1 MMKNKIFAI
10 LAVVVLCLTMIVPV
24 SAANTHI
31 FDQTNVLGDIN
42 SLETYAQKIED
53 DYEFSVLLSVIDG
66 VGAEGTYG
74 YCEDLYNAN
83 AEYEDGIALT
93 YNYGD
98 NKYAFYCSGEAENLF
113 PVEVQDNTLWYAF
126 AYTETY
132 YEGAYAYIAAVDTI
146 LKAAPPAI
154 SEPED
159 TANDVT
165 EPITEFIPVD
175 RTLSLV
181 EDYADVLTDSEEAEL
196 IAKLETLGSEYDIEI
211 GAITVDSYEGK
222 DPQDFADDFYDY
234 NGYGYGSNDDGL
246 IVVFNTGEG
255 DGNRNLAISTHGKGI
270 ELLTDLEIDRI
281 IEMMI
286 NPIKNGDFASA
297 FDNFVTECE
306 VAFDESIS
314 IIWIPVS
321 ILVGFGLA
329 FLIVKIQASKL
340 KTVVQK
346 ADAADYVGNVVLTY
360 QNDQFMYRNVTS
372 SPKVKSESSSTHTSS
387 SGRTHGGG
395 NKSF

>member
-1 MMKNKIFAI
+1 MMKNKIFAV
-10 LAVVVLCLTMIVPV
+10 LAVVVLCLTMIMPV
-24 SAANTHI
+24 SAAGTHI
-31 FDQTNVLGDIN
+31 FDQTNAIGNI
-42 SLETYAQKIED
+42 STLETYAQQIED
-53 DYEFSVLLSVIDG
+53 NYGYSVLLSVIDG
-66 VGAEGTYG
+66 VGTEGTFG

-83 AEYEDGIALT
+83 ATEENGIALT

-98 NKYAFYCSGEAENLF
+98 NKYAFYCAGEAENLF
-113 PVEVQDNTLWYAF
+113 TTDIQNNVLWYAF

-132 YEGAYAYIAAVDTI
+132 YEGAYAYLAAVEEI
-146 LKAAPPAI
+146 VSKAPATTKPVSDAP
-154 SEPED
+154 E
-159 TANDVT
+159 T
-165 EPITEFIPVD
+165 EPITEFVPVD

-181 EDYADVLTDSEEAEL
+181 EDYADVLTDSEEADL
-196 IAKLETLGSEYDIEI
+196 LAKLEALGTANDIEV
-211 GAITVDSYEGK
+211 GVVTVDSYEGK
-222 DPQDFADDFYDY
+222 DPQAFADDFYDY
-234 NGYGYGSNDDGL
+234 NGYGYGENDDGF

-270 ELLTDLEIDRI
+270 DLLTDMEIDVI

-286 NPIKNGDFASA
+286 TPIKNGDFAGA
-297 FDNFVTECE
+297 FDNFVSECE
-306 VAFDESIS
+306 NAVDTSVSLLA
-314 IIWIPVS
+314 IPLA
-321 ILVGFGLA
+321 IAIGFGLA

-372 SPKVKSESSSTHTSS
+372 SPKVKSDSSSTHTSS

>member
-1 MMKNKIFAI
+1 MKNKVFAV
-10 LAVVVLCLTMIVPV
+10 LTVVVLCLTMIIPV
-24 SAANTHI
+24 SAASTHI
-31 FDQTNVLGDIN
+31 FDQTNVIG
-42 SLETYAQKIED
+42 SFSTLETYAQKIED
-53 DYEFSVLLSVIDG
+53 DYGYSVLISVIDG
-66 VGAEGTYG
+66 VGTEGTYG

-83 AEYEDGIALT
+83 AAKENGIALT

-98 NKYAFYCSGEAENLF
+98 NLYAFYCAGEAETLF
-113 PVEVQDNTLWYAF
+113 PEDIQDNTLWNAF

-132 YEGAYAYIAAVDTI
+132 YEGAYAYLAAVEGI
-146 LKAAPPAI
+146 LSKAPVA
-154 SEPED
+154 
-159 TANDVT
+159 T
-165 EPITEFIPVD
+165 EPVTDAPETEPTTEFVPVD

-181 EDYADVLTDSEEAEL
+181 EDYADVLTDTEEAEL
-196 IAKLETLGSEYDIEI
+196 LAKLESLGEANDIEV
-211 GAITVDSYEGK
+211 GVVTVDSYDGK
-222 DPQDFADDFYDY
+222 DPQAFADDFYDY
-234 NGYGYGSNDDGL
+234 NGYGYGENDDGF

-255 DGNRNLAISTHGKGI
+255 DGNRNIAISTHGKGI
-270 ELLTDLEIDRI
+270 DLLTDMEIDVI

-286 NPIKNGDFASA
+286 TPIKNGDFAGA

-306 VAFDESIS
+306 NAIDPSIS

-321 ILVGFGLA
+321 VLIGFGLA

-346 ADAADYVGNVVLTY
+346 ADAADYVGNVILTY
-360 QNDQFMYRNVTS
+360 QDDRFMYRNVTS
-372 SPKVKSESSSTHTSS
+372 SPKVKSDSSSTHTSS

>member
-1 MMKNKIFAI
+1 MKNKIFAV
-10 LAVVVLCLTMIVPV
+10 LTVVILCLAMVVPA

-31 FDQTNVLGDIN
+31 FDQTNAIGSL
-42 SLETYAQKIED
+42 STLETYAQKIED
-53 DYEFSVLLSVIDG
+53 NYGYSVLLSVIDG
-66 VGAEGTYG
+66 VGTEGTYG

-83 AEYEDGIALT
+83 ATKENGIALT

-98 NKYAFYCSGEAENLF
+98 NLYAFYCSGEAENLF
-113 PVEVQDNTLWYAF
+113 PEDIQANTLWNAF

-132 YEGAYAYIAAVDTI
+132 YEGAYAYLAAVDAI
-146 LKAAPPAI
+146 LSKAPAVTDPATDAP
-154 SEPED
+154 E
-159 TANDVT
+159 T
-165 EPITEFIPVD
+165 EPTTEFVPVD

-181 EDYADVLTDSEEAEL
+181 EDYADVLTDTEEAEL
-196 IAKLETLGSEYDIEI
+196 LTKLESLGEANDIEV
-211 GAITVDSYEGK
+211 GVVTVDSYEGK
-222 DPQDFADDFYDY
+222 DPQAFADDFYDY
-234 NGYGYGSNDDGL
+234 NGYGYGENDDGF

-255 DGNRNLAISTHGKGI
+255 DGNRNIAISTHGTGVD
-270 ELLTDLEIDRI
+270 LLTDNEISVI

-286 NPIKNGDFASA
+286 NPIKNGDFAGA
-297 FDNFVTECE
+297 FDSFVVECE
-306 VAFDESIS
+306 NAIDSGIS

-321 ILVGFGLA
+321 ILIGFGLA

-346 ADAADYVGNVVLTY
+346 ADAADYVGNVMLTAQY
-360 QNDQFMYRNVTS
+360 DNFMYKNVTS
-372 SPKVKSESSSTHTSS
+372 SPKAKSSSGGSTHTSS

>member
-1 MMKNKIFAI
+1 MMKNKVFAI
-10 LAVVVLCLTMIVPV
+10 LTVVVLCLAMLLTV
-24 SAANTHI
+24 SAAGTHI
-31 FDQTNVLGDIN
+31 FDQTNAIGNI
-42 SLETYAQKIED
+42 STLETYAQQIED
-53 DYEFSVLLSVIDG
+53 NYGYSVLLSVIDG
-66 VGAEGTYG
+66 VGTEGTFG

-83 AEYEDGIALT
+83 ATEENGIALT

-98 NKYAFYCSGEAENLF
+98 NKYAFYCAGEAENLF
-113 PVEVQDNTLWYAF
+113 TTDIQNNDLWYAF

-132 YEGAYAYIAAVDTI
+132 YEGAYAYLAAVEEI
-146 LKAAPPAI
+146 VSKAPAATKPVTDAP
-154 SEPED
+154 E
-159 TANDVT
+159 T
-165 EPITEFIPVD
+165 EPTTEFVPVD

-181 EDYADVLTDSEEAEL
+181 EDYADVLTDSEEADL
-196 IAKLETLGSEYDIEI
+196 LAKLEALGTANDIEV
-211 GAITVDSYEGK
+211 GVVTVDSYEGK
-222 DPQDFADDFYDY
+222 DPQAFADDFYDY
-234 NGYGYGSNDDGL
+234 NGYGYGENDDGF

-270 ELLTDLEIDRI
+270 DLLTDMEIDVI

-286 NPIKNGDFASA
+286 TPIKNGDFAGA
-297 FDNFVTECE
+297 FDNFVSECE
-306 VAFDESIS
+306 NAVDTSVSLLA
-314 IIWIPVS
+314 IPLA
-321 ILVGFGLA
+321 IAIGFGLA

-372 SPKVKSESSSTHTSS
+372 SPKAKSDSSSTHTSS

>member
-1 MMKNKIFAI
+1 MMKNKVFAI
-10 LAVVVLCLTMIVPV
+10 LTVVILCLAMVVPA

-31 FDQTNVLGDIN
+31 FDQTNVLGDIY

-113 PVEVQDNTLWYAF
+113 PIDVQNNTLWSAF

-159 TANDVT
+159 TADDVT
-165 EPITEFIPVD
+165 EPITEFVPVD

-196 IAKLETLGSEYDIEI
+196 IAKLEALGSEYDIEI

-234 NGYGYGSNDDGL
+234 NGYGYGENDDGL
-246 IVVFNTGEG
+246 IVVFNTGKG

-270 ELLTDLEIDRI
+270 ELLTDIEIDRI

-297 FDNFVTECE
+297 FDNFVSECE

-340 KTVVQK
+340 KNVVQK
-346 ADAADYVGNVVLTY
+346 ADAADYVGNVILTY
-360 QNDQFMYRNVTS
+360 QDDRFIYRNVTR
-372 SPKVKSESSSTHTSS
+372 SPIVKSSSSSTHTSS

-395 NKSF
+395 NRSF

>member
-1 MMKNKIFAI
+1 MMKNKVFAI
-10 LAVVVLCLTMIVPV
+10 LTVVVLCLAMLLPV
-24 SAANTHI
+24 SAAGTHI
-31 FDQTNVLGDIN
+31 FDQTNAIGNI
-42 SLETYAQKIED
+42 STLETYAQQIED
-53 DYEFSVLLSVIDG
+53 NYGYSVLLSVIDG
-66 VGAEGTYG
+66 VGTEGTFG

-83 AEYEDGIALT
+83 ATEENGIALT

-98 NKYAFYCSGEAENLF
+98 NKYAFYCAGEAENLF
-113 PVEVQDNTLWYAF
+113 TTDIQNDVLWYAF

-132 YEGAYAYIAAVDTI
+132 YEGAYAYLAAVEEI
-146 LKAAPPAI
+146 VSKAPAATKPVTDAP
-154 SEPED
+154 E
-159 TANDVT
+159 T
-165 EPITEFIPVD
+165 EPTTEFVPVD

-181 EDYADVLTDSEEAEL
+181 EDYADVLTDSEEADL
-196 IAKLETLGSEYDIEI
+196 LAKLEALGAANDIEV
-211 GAITVDSYEGK
+211 GVVTVDSYEGK
-222 DPQDFADDFYDY
+222 DPQAFADDFYDY
-234 NGYGYGSNDDGL
+234 NGYGYGENDDGF
-246 IVVFNTGEG
+246 IVVFNTGKG

-270 ELLTDLEIDRI
+270 DLLTDMEIDVI

-286 NPIKNGDFASA
+286 TPIKNGDFAGA
-297 FDNFVTECE
+297 FDNFVSECE
-306 VAFDESIS
+306 NAVDTSVSLLA
-314 IIWIPVS
+314 IPLA
-321 ILVGFGLA
+321 IAIGFGLA

-372 SPKVKSESSSTHTSS
+372 SPKAKSDSSSTHTSS

>member
-10 LAVVVLCLTMIVPV
+10 IAVVVLCLTMIVPV

-132 YEGAYAYIAAVDTI
+132 YEGAYAYLAAVDTI

-159 TANDVT
+159 TADDVT
-165 EPITEFIPVD
+165 EPITEFVPVD

-196 IAKLETLGSEYDIEI
+196 IAKLEALGSEYDIEI

-222 DPQDFADDFYDY
+222 DPQAFTDDFYDY
-234 NGYGYGSNDDGL
+234 NGYGYGENDDGL
-246 IVVFNTGEG
+246 IVVFNTGKG

-306 VAFDESIS
+306 GAFDESIS

-340 KTVVQK
+340 NNVVQK

-360 QNDQFMYRNVTS
+360 QDDRFIYRNVS
-372 SPKVKSESSSTHTSS
+372 RSPRVKSESSSTHTSS

-395 NKSF
+395 NRSF

>member
-1 MMKNKIFAI
+1 MMKNKVFAI
-10 LAVVVLCLTMIVPV
+10 LTVVVLCLGMLLPV

-31 FDQTNVLGDIN
+31 FDQTNAIGSI
-42 SLETYAQKIED
+42 STLETYAQQIED
-53 DYEFSVLLSVIDG
+53 NYGYSVLLSVIDG
-66 VGAEGTYG
+66 VGTEGTYG

-83 AEYEDGIALT
+83 ASEENGIALT

-98 NKYAFYCSGEAENLF
+98 NKYAFYCAGEAENIF
-113 PVEVQDNTLWYAF
+113 TVEIQDNTLWNAF

-132 YEGAYAYIAAVDTI
+132 YEGAYAYLAAVEEI
-146 LKAAPPAI
+146 VSKAP
-154 SEPED
+154 
-159 TANDVT
+159 TAT
-165 EPITEFIPVD
+165 EPVTDAPETEPTTEFVPVD

-196 IAKLETLGSEYDIEI
+196 LAKLEALGVANDIEV
-211 GAITVDSYEGK
+211 GVVTVDSNEGK
-222 DPQDFADDFYDY
+222 TPEAFADDFYDY
-234 NGYGYGSNDDGL
+234 NGYGYGENDDGF

-255 DGNRNLAISTHGKGI
+255 DGNRNLWISTHGKGI
-270 ELLTDLEIDRI
+270 DLLTDMEIDVI

-286 NPIKNGDFASA
+286 TPIKDGDFAGAFNTFVEESESA
-297 FDNFVTECE
+297 I
-306 VAFDESIS
+306 DESIS
-314 IIWIPVS
+314 LLAIPLA
-321 ILVGFGLA
+321 IAIGFGLA

-360 QNDQFMYRNVTS
+360 QNDQFMFRNVTS
-372 SPKVKSESSSTHTSS
+372 SPKVKSDSSSTHTSS

-395 NKSF
+395 GRSF

>member
-1 MMKNKIFAI
+1 MMKNKVFAI
-10 LAVVVLCLTMIVPV
+10 LTVVVLCLAMLLTV
-24 SAANTHI
+24 SAAGTHI
-31 FDQTNVLGDIN
+31 FDQTNAIGNI
-42 SLETYAQKIED
+42 STLETYAQQIED
-53 DYEFSVLLSVIDG
+53 NYGYSVLLSVIDG
-66 VGAEGTYG
+66 VGTEGTFG

-83 AEYEDGIALT
+83 ATEENGIALT

-98 NKYAFYCSGEAENLF
+98 NKYAFYCAGEAENLF
-113 PVEVQDNTLWYAF
+113 TTDIQNNVLWYAF

-132 YEGAYAYIAAVDTI
+132 YEGAYAYLAAVEEI
-146 LKAAPPAI
+146 VSKAPAATKPVTDAP
-154 SEPED
+154 E
-159 TANDVT
+159 T
-165 EPITEFIPVD
+165 EPTTEFVPVD

-181 EDYADVLTDSEEAEL
+181 EDYADVLTDSEEADL
-196 IAKLETLGSEYDIEI
+196 LAKLEALGAANDIEV
-211 GAITVDSYEGK
+211 GVVTVDSYEGK
-222 DPQDFADDFYDY
+222 DPQAFADDFYDY
-234 NGYGYGSNDDGL
+234 NGYGYGENDDGF

-270 ELLTDLEIDRI
+270 DLLTDMEIDVI

-286 NPIKNGDFASA
+286 TPIKNGDFAGA
-297 FDNFVTECE
+297 FDNFVSECE
-306 VAFDESIS
+306 NAVDTSVS
-314 IIWIPVS
+314 LLTIPLA
-321 ILVGFGLA
+321 IAIGFGLA

-372 SPKVKSESSSTHTSS
+372 SPKAKSDSSSTHTSS

>member
-10 LAVVVLCLTMIVPV
+10 VAVVVLCLTVIVPV

-113 PVEVQDNTLWYAF
+113 PVDVQNNTLWSAF

-154 SEPED
+154 SETED
-159 TANDVT
+159 TADDVT
-165 EPITEFIPVD
+165 EPITEFVPVD

-196 IAKLETLGSEYDIEI
+196 IAKLEALGSEYDIEI

-222 DPQDFADDFYDY
+222 DPQAFADDFYDY
-234 NGYGYGSNDDGL
+234 NGYGYGENDDGL
-246 IVVFNTGEG
+246 IVVFNTGKG

-306 VAFDESIS
+306 GAFDESIS

-321 ILVGFGLA
+321 ILVGFALA
-329 FLIVKIQASKL
+329 FIIVKIQASKL

>member
-1 MMKNKIFAI
+1 MKNKIFAI
-10 LAVVVLCLTMIVPV
+10 VAVVVLCLTMIVPV
-24 SAANTHI
+24 SAAGTHI
-31 FDQTNVLGDIN
+31 FDDTQMIGNI
-42 SLETYAQKIED
+42 SELEAYAQQIED
-53 DYEFSVLLSVIDG
+53 NYGYSVLLSVVDG
-66 VGAEGTYG
+66 VGDEGTFG

-83 AEYEDGIALT
+83 ATEENGIALT

-98 NKYAFYCSGEAENLF
+98 NKYAFYCAGEAENIF
-113 PVEVQDNTLWYAF
+113 TVDIQDNTLWYAF

-159 TANDVT
+159 TADDVT
-165 EPITEFIPVD
+165 EPITEFVPVD

-181 EDYADVLTDSEEAEL
+181 EDYADVLTDTEEAEL
-196 IAKLETLGSEYDIEI
+196 LSKLEALGEANDIEV
-211 GAITVDSYEGK
+211 GVVTVDSYDGK
-222 DPQDFADDFYDY
+222 DPQAFADDFYDY
-234 NGYGYGSNDDGL
+234 NGYGYGENDDGF
-246 IVVFNTGEG
+246 IVVFNTGKG

-270 ELLTDLEIDRI
+270 ELLTDMEIDLI

-306 VAFDESIS
+306 GAFDESIS

-360 QNDQFMYRNVTS
+360 QNDQFMYRNVVS
-372 SPKVKSESSSTHTSS
+372 SPKVKSDSSSTHTSS

-395 NKSF
+395 GRSF